1 MLSTIIAGATLV
13 ADDLVERYP
22 VLEPLQRFAGSGRAT
37 GTLGII
43 AVVVGF
49 MKLFAP
55 VPSPPQAL
63 IVGDF
68 LPAAAGMLLG
78 ALLII
83 ERYRDR
89 RRLSVDDEEGVAVA
103 GGEDAETNLPEPLID
118 SESSTIFQFNDALK
132 PYRKVIGISGIAVGV
147 VHFLLAGVLFL

>member
-55 VPSPPQAL
+55 VPSPPQA
-63 IVGDF
+63 
-68 LPAAAGMLLG
+68 AAGMLLG

-89 RRLSVDDEEGVAVA
+89 RQLSVDDEEGVAVA
-103 GGEDAETNLPEPLID
+103 GGEDTETNLPEPLID
-118 SESSTIFQFNDALK
+118 SESSGIFQFNDALK
-132 PYRKVIGISGIAVGV
+132 PYRKVIGISGIVVGV